1 MRRLVRQGAAT
12 TWLVTFTLLT
22 RAWIASFESLV
33 GRKRLLRYAARDVP
47 SIEARLMSS
56 QAAVVDPPAQV
67 RPSESPRAPDRLD
80 VVRNRP
86 LMTLM
91 LGHLTVDMYA
101 GVLPVLY
108 PLLTEKFD
116 LKLSTVGF
124 VALAYSGMA
133 SISQPLFGW
142 IADRHGTRLIGLCLM
157 WTAAAFSVLGFA
169 PNFET
174 LIVIAALAGIGS
186 GAYHPMGA
194 LNASAVIPEGQRN
207 TAMAVYVTGG
217 TLGIGIGPL
226 IGAAL
231 FALLGIHGTVPM
243 ILPGMAIAIW
253 MLFEMRTI
261 SKHLV
266 RRPRKGAV
274 AAPPIP
280 VGPLAV
286 VIGMM
291 MLRAWTM
298 FGIQSFIPTWYEDL
312 GYHASF
318 YSSLATVLLL
328 TSALGTIGSGS
339 LADRFSRRTLLM
351 ISSILSVPS
360 ILLFAQ
366 FPGWPAFGSAT
377 LIGLLAASTGPLL
390 LVIAQQ
396 LMAGRAGMASGLILG
411 LGFVMGAI
419 GVPIMGA
426 IADAHGIQNAM
437 RFQAVVAAGTIVLAW
452 FLPTEARIRELVAAP
467 PRAATAQPQ
476 TAVIGTRGD
485 GD

>member
-1 MRRLVRQGAAT
+1 MAVQ
-12 TWLVTFTLLT
+12 
-22 RAWIASFESLV
+22 SL
-33 GRKRLLRYAARDVP
+33 
-47 SIEARLMSS
+47 S
-56 QAAVVDPPAQV
+56 QASNVGTTDVGNLPPAAG
-67 RPSESPRAPDRLD
+67 PPELTGRLD

-86 LMTLM
+86 LLTLM

-116 LKLSTVGF
+116 LKLSTVGL

-133 SISQPLFGW
+133 SLSQPLFGW
-142 IADRHGTRLIGLCLM
+142 IADRHGTRLIGLSLM
-157 WTAAAFSVLGFA
+157 WTAATFAVLGFV
-169 PNFET
+169 PNFEM
-174 LIVIAALAGIGS
+174 LIVVAALAGIGS

-194 LNASAVIPEGQRN
+194 LNASAVIAEGQRN
-207 TAMAVYVTGG
+207 TAMSIYVTGG
-217 TLGIGIGPL
+217 TLGIAIGPL

-231 FALLGIHGTVPM
+231 FALLGVHGTVPM
-243 ILPGMAIAIW
+243 ILPGMAIAVW

-261 SKHLV
+261 SQRII
-266 RRPRKGAV
+266 RRPRKGAA

-280 VGPLAV
+280 LGPLSV
-286 VIGMM
+286 VIGLM

-298 FGIQSFIPTWYEDL
+298 FGIQSFIPSWYENL

-318 YSSLATVLLL
+318 YSALATTLLL

-339 LADRFSRRTLLM
+339 LADRYGRRILLI
-351 ISSILSVPS
+351 ISSVLSVPC

-366 FPGWPAFGSAT
+366 FPGWPAFGSAA

-437 RFQAVVAAGTIVLAW
+437 RFQAVVAASTIFLAW
-452 FLPTEARIRELVAAP
+452 FLPTEGRIRALIAP
-467 PRAATAQPQ
+467 HTGAG
-476 TAVIGTRGD
+476 TAVANPAVAGVRGD

>member
-1 MRRLVRQGAAT
+1 MAVQ
-12 TWLVTFTLLT
+12 
-22 RAWIASFESLV
+22 SL
-33 GRKRLLRYAARDVP
+33 
-47 SIEARLMSS
+47 S
-56 QAAVVDPPAQV
+56 QASNVGTTDVGDLPPAAG
-67 RPSESPRAPDRLD
+67 PPELTGRLD

-86 LMTLM
+86 LLTLM

-116 LKLSTVGF
+116 LKLSTVGL

-133 SISQPLFGW
+133 SLSQPLFGW
-142 IADRHGTRLIGLCLM
+142 IADRHGTRLIGLSLM
-157 WTAAAFSVLGFA
+157 WTAATFAVLGFV
-169 PNFET
+169 PSFEM
-174 LIVIAALAGIGS
+174 LIVVAALAGIGS

-194 LNASAVIPEGQRN
+194 LNASAVIAEGQRN
-207 TAMAVYVTGG
+207 TAMSIYVTGG
-217 TLGIGIGPL
+217 TLGIAIGPL

-231 FALLGIHGTVPM
+231 FALLGVHGTVPM
-243 ILPGMAIAIW
+243 ILPGMAIAVW

-261 SKHLV
+261 SQRII
-266 RRPRKGAV
+266 RRPRKGAA

-280 VGPLAV
+280 LGPLSV
-286 VIGMM
+286 VIGLM

-298 FGIQSFIPTWYEDL
+298 FGIQSFIPSWYENL

-318 YSSLATVLLL
+318 YSALATTLLL

-339 LADRFSRRTLLM
+339 LADRYGRRILLI
-351 ISSILSVPS
+351 ISSVLSVPC

-366 FPGWPAFGSAT
+366 FPGWPAFGSAA

-437 RFQAVVAAGTIVLAW
+437 RFQAVVAASTIFLAW
-452 FLPTEARIRELVAAP
+452 FLPTEGRIRALIAPHTGAGTVVANP
-467 PRAATAQPQ
+467 
-476 TAVIGTRGD
+476 AVAGVRGD

>member
-1 MRRLVRQGAAT
+1 
-12 TWLVTFTLLT
+12 LT
-22 RAWIASFESLV
+22 
-33 GRKRLLRYAARDVP
+33 G
-47 SIEARLMSS
+47 
-56 QAAVVDPPAQV
+56 
-67 RPSESPRAPDRLD
+67 RLD

-86 LMTLM
+86 LLTLM

-116 LKLSTVGF
+116 LKLSTVGL

-133 SISQPLFGW
+133 SLSQPLFGW
-142 IADRHGTRLIGLCLM
+142 IADRHGTRLIGLSLM
-157 WTAAAFSVLGFA
+157 WTAATFAVLGFV
-169 PNFET
+169 PNFEM
-174 LIVIAALAGIGS
+174 LIVVAALAGIGS

-194 LNASAVIPEGQRN
+194 LNASAVIAEGQRN
-207 TAMAVYVTGG
+207 TAMSIYVTGG
-217 TLGIGIGPL
+217 TLGIAIGPL

-231 FALLGIHGTVPM
+231 FALLGVHGTVPM
-243 ILPGMAIAIW
+243 ILPGMAIAVW

-261 SKHLV
+261 SQRII
-266 RRPRKGAV
+266 RRPRKGAA

-280 VGPLAV
+280 LGPLSV
-286 VIGMM
+286 VIGLM

-298 FGIQSFIPTWYEDL
+298 FGIQSFIPSWYENL

-318 YSSLATVLLL
+318 YSALATTLLL

-339 LADRFSRRTLLM
+339 LADRYGRRILLI
-351 ISSILSVPS
+351 ISSVFSVPC

-366 FPGWPAFGSAT
+366 FPGWPAFGSAA

-437 RFQAVVAAGTIVLAW
+437 RFQAVVAASTIFLAW
-452 FLPTEARIRELVAAP
+452 FLPTEGRIRALIAPHTGAGTVVANP
-467 PRAATAQPQ
+467 
-476 TAVIGTRGD
+476 AVAGVRGD